1 MGRRSYKLA
10 APTADQVRLVLRYEP
25 ETGRLFWL
33 VRPLEFFNS
42 KNSHSIWNSRFAGK
56 EAFTRLNR
64 WGHRVG
70 SLFDVNHFAHRVI
83 WLMQTGAWPEQHID
97 HINGIG
103 SDNRFIN
110 LRAATP
116 SENQRN
122 KGRNSRNTSGVNGV
136 TWRSRERKWIA
147 QIRVD
152 GGHKHLGSF
161 DKLEDAAAARAV
173 ANVEHG
179 FSARH
184 GLPVPAADDASTILT
199 AKGL

>member
-1 MGRRSYKLA
+1 MGRRSYKLS

-56 EAFTRLNR
+56 EAFTRLDR

-83 WLMQTGAWPEQHID
+83 WLMQTGAWPEQQID
-97 HINGIG
+97 HINGIA
-103 SDNRFIN
+103 SDNRLIN
-110 LRAATP
+110 LRAVTP

-122 KGRNSRNTSGVNGV
+122 KRMHPRNSSGVNGV
-136 TWRSRERKWIA
+136 VWHRRERKWIA
-147 QIRVD
+147 QLNVD
-152 GGHKHLGSF
+152 GVYKCLGRF
-161 DKLEDAAAARAV
+161 DTIEEAAAARLA
-173 ANVEHG
+173 ANAEHG

-184 GLPVPAADDASTILT
+184 GLPGMGNTSTILT